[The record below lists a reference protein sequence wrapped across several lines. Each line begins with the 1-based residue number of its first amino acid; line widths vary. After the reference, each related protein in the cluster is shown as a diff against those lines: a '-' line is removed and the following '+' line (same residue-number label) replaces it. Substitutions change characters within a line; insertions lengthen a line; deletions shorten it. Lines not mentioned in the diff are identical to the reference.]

1 MNQNE
6 SAAEQHEP
14 SLKLKT
20 VRSVKWSTMAE
31 VAVKISSMVVTIFLA
46 RMLEKSD
53 FGLYAL
59 AFVVID
65 GLGLFK
71 SMGFDKALIQR
82 KTDIDKAANT
92 AFIVIPSLGI
102 LLYLVLLLIIPVLAN
117 FYPEAHGL
125 ADILRALGLF
135 FIIFTISKVPATLL
149 EKEIKFDVLAKFDI
163 ISQVFYSI
171 IALAL
176 AFHGMGVWSL
186 VIAYLSMNLIRC
198 VQYWR
203 NVKWRP
209 RFEFDKVIALEM
221 FHFGKYIFLG
231 SIIWFVLSSFDK
243 IVIPKILD
251 VTTLG
256 LYAVAMN
263 LADIPGSFLGAKVSH
278 VLFPTYSKLQGN
290 TYNLMRAFTR
300 VFKLI
305 FMVCAPISIGLL
317 LIGGDFLVLTY
328 GEKWADAIPILQ
340 ILSVYG
346 LTNALGYAKG
356 PIFLS
361 MNMPKFTFQLSAL
374 RGVLIFVFVIP
385 MGKMFGVCGIA
396 WVVLLTSLLLF
407 FLGWGLIIKTL
418 KITTEQLK
426 EMAASTVIGVLVM
439 SVGIVLVHK
448 ICVIAGLH
456 MFIRFLLCFLS
467 GAALYLVTLWV
478 REKDF
483 ILEVKDLA
491 IKA

>member
-1 MNQNE
+1 MNKKD
-6 SAAEQHEP
+6 SPSDHRS
-14 SLKLKT
+14 SLKMKT

-31 VAVKISSMVVTIFLA
+31 IAVKISSIVVTIFLA
-46 RMLEKSD
+46 RMLDKSD

-82 KTDIDKAANT
+82 KTDIEKAANT
-92 AFIVIPSLGI
+92 AFIVIPSLGL

-176 AFHGMGVWSL
+176 AFSGMGVWSL

-198 VQYWR
+198 VLYWR
-203 NVKWRP
+203 SVSWRP
-209 RFEFDKVIALEM
+209 KFEFDKEIALEM

-251 VTTLG
+251 ITTLG
-256 LYAVAMN
+256 LYSVAIS
-263 LADIPGSFLGAKVSH
+263 LADIPSSFLGAKVSH

-290 TYNLMRAFTR
+290 VYDLMMAFTR
-300 VFKLI
+300 VFKLS
-305 FMVCAPISIGLL
+305 FMVCAPISVGLL

-340 ILSVYG
+340 ILSIYG
-346 LTNALGYAKG
+346 LANAMGYAKG

-361 MNMPKFTFQLSAL
+361 LNMPKLTFKLSAL
-374 RGVLIFVFVIP
+374 KALLIFVFVIP
-385 MGKMFGVCGIA
+385 MGKLFGVCGIA
-396 WVVLLTSLLLF
+396 WVVLLTSVILF
-407 FLGWGLIIKTL
+407 TIGMVLIIKVL
-418 KITTEQLK
+418 KLNHEQLK
-426 EMAASTVIGVLVM
+426 IMIGSTLIGLCVM
-439 SVGIVLVHK
+439 SFGIILVQKFSVALNAH
-448 ICVIAGLH
+448 IYV
-456 MFIRFLLCFLS
+456 RFLSCFICGS
-467 GAALYLVTLWV
+467 VLYLITLWKL
-478 REKDF
+478 EKKF